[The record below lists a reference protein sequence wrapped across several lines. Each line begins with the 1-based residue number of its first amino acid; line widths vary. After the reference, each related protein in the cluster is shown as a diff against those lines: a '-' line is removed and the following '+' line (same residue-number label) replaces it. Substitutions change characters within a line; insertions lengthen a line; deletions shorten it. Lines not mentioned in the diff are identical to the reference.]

1 MVWNTRR
8 PRLKNEKHRILRTGW
23 SHNIRNFKL
32 RLVATVFCVV
42 EINVSG
48 NKIPLRLAPWSL
60 PRARE
65 LPNGLF
71 PPLLLAFL
79 CRIAERQ
86 RGRKGERRKERERE
100 GIRQVEER
108 LNGSSGVQIN
118 SQRRRRRRRRTG
130 RENDVCL
137 QYLDFDDV
145 KRITD
150 IEPRRG
156 RERFTSFTRS
166 CRDLINN
173 HVRNTGN
180 IEEVTLIKYK
190 SHLRIER

>member
-71 PPLLLAFL
+71 PPLLLAFH

-100 GIRQVEER
+100 RGYTTSGGTFKRFER
-108 LNGSSGVQIN
+108 RANK
-118 SQRRRRRRRRTG
+118 
-130 RENDVCL
+130 
-137 QYLDFDDV
+137 FAA
-145 KRITD
+145 
-150 IEPRRG
+150 PPPPPPPH
-156 RERFTSFTRS
+156 RERERCLPPIFGFRRCQKNYWHRAAPWEGEIHFVYSFLSRP
-166 CRDLINN
+166 N
-173 HVRNTGN
+173 
-180 IEEVTLIKYK
+180 
-190 SHLRIER
+190 